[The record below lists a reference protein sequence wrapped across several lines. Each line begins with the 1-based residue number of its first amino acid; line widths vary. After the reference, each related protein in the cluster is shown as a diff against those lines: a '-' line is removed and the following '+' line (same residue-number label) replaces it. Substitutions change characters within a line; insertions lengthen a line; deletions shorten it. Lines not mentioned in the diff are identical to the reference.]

1 MRREG
6 KGREGKGREGKVVVV
21 SPSLSR
27 LISNKFGGVQNF
39 MRCLYPSDNNDLEPH
54 GGDVASSQSQTK
66 FGGVQEFIEI
76 IIYVG

>member
-1 MRREG
+1 
-6 KGREGKGREGKVVVV
+6 
-21 SPSLSR
+21 
-27 LISNKFGGVQNF
+27 